1 MFQFPVEILPLIVFL
16 IFRFPFPVD
25 MRKKDLAGE
34 LSTARDST
42 YLHLGL
48 GSCV

>member
-1 MFQFPVEILPLIVFL
+1 MCLDLSY
-16 IFRFPFPVD
+16 RFPFPVD
-25 MRKKDLAGE
+25 MQKGDLSGE
-34 LSTARDST
+34 IATARDST